1 LDPLQHESLVLH
13 SDALEKLEIL
23 KQILGYW
30 TCWTSLSHGFR
41 LRLSVCLFVGD
52 AAFGNQKV
60 RVVEGTSHIN
70 RNRRHLAS
78 AIE

>member
-1 LDPLQHESLVLH
+1 MLQQYCNISITDLLDQSV
-13 SDALEKLEIL
+13 
-23 KQILGYW
+23 Y
-30 TCWTSLSHGFR
+30 GFR
-41 LRLSVCLFVGD
+41 LRPSVCVFVGD

-70 RNRRHLAS
+70 RNIRHLAS